1 MAKRTRKPGAGKPSA
16 ATPAA
21 ASAAPVPTAAP
32 IVREF
37 FFLPDVEPE
46 PVEAEELHELMKLW
60 RHGRAT
66 RTLGQAISDG
76 YVTVFTIV
84 MLGAMITSA
93 VLSAQHGM
101 AGCTTGACSSS
112 RLLLPTA
119 VLLGGYALALALSK
133 LFGPVLVSA
142 AEGSW
147 LLDAPLDRRRILSR
161 RLVVPMV
168 SAFLLPG
175 LITGLVAGLTGMD
188 WAAVG
193 IWALAAATGSAAL
206 VALAAAQQSTE
217 RAWVTTLLQ
226 NLAGAASLAVIAL
239 VVAVAA
245 DKVPAE
251 ALSGIDSARWVFLG
265 LAVAAAVAGT
275 SWLVMAVRRL
285 DQLRR
290 TRLASG
296 GALVSGMQGAMF
308 ALDFGLIRDILVER
322 KAAAIGHVRPTRGRG
337 LGLAALIWR
346 DVERLRRN
354 PKVFIGLA
362 VSLFVPY
369 AVDALRLSQLNPL
382 ISGLALV
389 VGLIPFL
396 GSLRVLT
403 RTGGLARGLPF
414 KTASLR
420 TAAMAVPA
428 LVALLWSLAAIPA
441 FIGVA
446 GTGAD
451 RGLQDGIIA
460 SLITGGA
467 GLLGGVRWV
476 TAKKVDFGA
485 PMLATQNGAV
495 PPMLIFN
502 LLRGID
508 MVALICAPLILGWE
522 AYWSVVVM
530 VIAFIG
536 LRGSFNV
543 ADLRQEAES
552 AQRELDSA
560 KAERAKTK
568 VPRPGR

>member
-1 MAKRTRKPGAGKPSA
+1 MAKRTRKPGPGKPSA
-16 ATPAA
+16 PAA
-21 ASAAPVPTAAP
+21 AAVAAP
-32 IVREF
+32 IPAPEPVQREF

-76 YVTVFTIV
+76 YVMVFTIL

-101 AGCTTGACSSS
+101 ADCTTGACASS

-119 VLLGGYALALALSK
+119 VLLGGYALALGVAR

-147 LLDAPLDRRRILSR
+147 LLDAPLDRRRLLSR
-161 RLVVPMV
+161 RLVVPLV

-188 WAAVG
+188 WPAVG
-193 IWALAAATGSAAL
+193 IWTLASAAGSAAL
-206 VALAAAQQSTE
+206 VALAAARQSTE
-217 RAWVTTLLQ
+217 RTGVITLLQ
-226 NLAGAASLAVIAL
+226 NLAGAAALAVIAL

-251 ALSGIDSARWVFLG
+251 ALSGIDSARWVFLA
-265 LAVAAAVAGT
+265 LAVAAAVAGVW
-275 SWLVMAVRRL
+275 WLVVALRRL

-290 TRLASG
+290 ARLASG

-322 KAAAIGHVRPTRGRG
+322 RAAAIGHVRPTRGRG
-337 LGLAALIWR
+337 TGLTALIWR

-354 PKVFIGLA
+354 PKVFIGLG

-389 VGLIPFL
+389 AGLVPFL

-420 TAAMAVPA
+420 TASMAVPA
-428 LVALLWSLAAIPA
+428 VIALLWAVAAIPA
-441 FIGVA
+441 FVGVA

-451 RGLQDGIIA
+451 RSLEDGAIA
-460 SLITGGA
+460 ALITGAA
-467 GLLGGVRWV
+467 GLMGGVRWV
-476 TAKKVDFGA
+476 TAKKVDFGM
-485 PMLATQNGAV
+485 PMVATQNGAV
-495 PPMLIFN
+495 PPALIFN

-508 MVALICAPLILGWE
+508 MVALICAPLILGWP
-522 AYWSVVVM
+522 AYWSALLAVVT
-530 VIAFIG
+530 FIG

-543 ADLRQEAES
+543 QDLQAEAQA

-560 KAERAKTK
+560 KAERTKTK
-568 VPRPGR
+568 VPPPRR

>member
-1 MAKRTRKPGAGKPSA
+1 MP
-16 ATPAA
+16 
-21 ASAAPVPTAAP
+21 APVPV
-32 IVREF
+32 VREF
-37 FFLPDVEPE
+37 FFLPDAEPE
-46 PVEAEELHELMKLW
+46 PVSAQDLHELMKLW

-66 RTLGQAISDG
+66 RSLGQAISDG
-76 YVTVFTIV
+76 YVTVFTIL
-84 MLGAMITSA
+84 MLGAMIISA

-101 AGCTTGACSSS
+101 ADCTTGTCASS

-119 VLLGGYALALALSK
+119 VLLGCYALTMALAR

-142 AEGSW
+142 AEGFW
-147 LLDAPLDRRRILSR
+147 LLDAPMDRRRLLSG
-161 RLVVPMV
+161 RLVVPLV
-168 SAFLLPG
+168 SAFVLPG
-175 LITGLVAGLTGMD
+175 LATGLVAGLTGMD
-188 WAAVG
+188 WSAVG
-193 IWALAAATGSAAL
+193 VWTLAAAAGSAAL
-206 VALAAAQQSTE
+206 VALAAAQQSGE
-217 RAWVTTLLQ
+217 RSTLTAVVQ
-226 NLAGAASLAVIAL
+226 GVAAAAGLAVIAL

-251 ALSGIDSARWVFLG
+251 SLSGIESARWVFLA
-265 LAVAAAVAGT
+265 LAIAALIAGGF
-275 SWLVMAVRRL
+275 WLTLAIRRL
-285 DQLRR
+285 DRLRR

-322 KAAAIGHVRPTRGRG
+322 RAAAIGHVRPTRGRG

-354 PKVFIGLA
+354 PRMFIGLA
-362 VSLFVPY
+362 ISLFVPY

-389 VGLIPFL
+389 AALVPFL
-396 GSLRVLT
+396 GGLRVLS

-420 TAAMAVPA
+420 TASMAVPA
-428 LVALLWSLAAIPA
+428 VVALVWAAAAVPA
-441 FIGVA
+441 FVGVA

-451 RGLQDGIIA
+451 RSLADGAVA
-460 SLITGGA
+460 SLITAAA

-476 TAKKVDFGA
+476 SAKKVDFGM
-485 PMLATQNGAV
+485 PMVATQNGAV
-495 PPMLIFN
+495 PPALIFN

-508 MVALICAPLILGWE
+508 MVALICAPLILGWP
-522 AYWSVVVM
+522 AYWSAVLMVV
-530 VIAFIG
+530 AFVG

-543 ADLRQEAES
+543 EDLRAEAES
-552 AQRELDSA
+552 AQRDLDSA

-568 VPRPGR
+568 IPPPRR

>member
-1 MAKRTRKPGAGKPSA
+1 MTKKTRKQGGSKPSA
-16 ATPAA
+16 PVPAPVPVA
-21 ASAAPVPTAAP
+21 VAAAPVERT
-32 IVREF
+32 F
-37 FFLPDVEPE
+37 FFLPDAEPE
-46 PVEAEELHELMKLW
+46 QVEAEELHELMKLW

-76 YVTVFTIV
+76 YVTVFTIL
-84 MLGAMITSA
+84 MLGAMIVSA

-101 AGCTTGACSSS
+101 AGCTTASCASS

-119 VLLGGYALALALSK
+119 VLLGCYSLTLGLAR

-147 LLDAPLDRRRILSR
+147 LLDAPLDRRRLLSR

-168 SAFLLPG
+168 AAFVLPG
-175 LITGLVAGLTGMD
+175 LATGLVAGLTGMD
-188 WAAVG
+188 WPAVG
-193 IWALAAATGSAAL
+193 VWTLAAALGSAAL
-206 VALAAAQQSTE
+206 VALAAARQSSE
-217 RAWVTTLLQ
+217 RTWLLTLLQ
-226 NLAGAASLAVIAL
+226 NLAAAGALAVIGL

-245 DKVPAE
+245 DKVPAD
-251 ALSGIDSARWVFLG
+251 ALSGIDSARWVLMG
-265 LAVAAAVAGT
+265 VAVVAVVTGIW
-275 SWLVMAVRRL
+275 WLLVSLRRL
-285 DQLRR
+285 EQLRR

-322 KAAAIGHVRPTRGRG
+322 KAAEIGHVRPTKGRG
-337 LGLAALIWR
+337 LGLTALIWR

-354 PKVFIGLA
+354 PRVFIGLI

-389 VGLIPFL
+389 AALVPFL

-414 KTASLR
+414 KTAALR

-428 LVALLWSLAAIPA
+428 VVALLWGIAAIPA

-446 GTGAD
+446 GTGAA
-451 RGLQDGIIA
+451 RGIQDGIVA
-460 SLITGGA
+460 ALITAGA

-476 TAKKVDFGA
+476 TGKKVDFQA
-485 PMLATQNGAV
+485 PMLATSTGAV
-495 PPMLIFN
+495 PPTLIFN

-522 AYWSVVVM
+522 AYWSVVLM
-530 VIAFIG
+530 VAVFVG
-536 LRGSFNV
+536 LRGGFNTE
-543 ADLRQEAES
+543 DLRAEAAA
-552 AQRELDSA
+552 AQKELDSA
-560 KAERAKTK
+560 KADRAKTK
-568 VPRPGR
+568 VPRPRR

>member
-1 MAKRTRKPGAGKPSA
+1 MAKRTRKPTAGKPSGPVA
-16 ATPAA
+16 PDVAEPTPAP
-21 ASAAPVPTAAP
+21 APVQ
-32 IVREF
+32 REF

-76 YVTVFTIV
+76 YVTVFTIL
-84 MLGAMITSA
+84 MLGAMITSG
-93 VLSAQHGM
+93 VLSAQQGM
-101 AGCTTGACSSS
+101 AGCTTGACASS

-119 VLLGGYALALALSK
+119 VLLGNYAVVLGLAR

-147 LLDAPLDRRRILSR
+147 LLDAPLDRRRLLSR
-161 RLVVPMV
+161 RLVVPLV
-168 SAFLLPG
+168 AAFLFPG

-188 WAAVG
+188 WPAVG
-193 IWALAAATGSAAL
+193 IWTLAAAAGSAAL
-206 VALAAAQQSTE
+206 VAFSAAQQASE
-217 RAWVTTLLQ
+217 RSRLLMLLQ
-226 NLAGAASLAVIAL
+226 NLTGAAALAVIAL

-251 ALSGIDSARWVFLG
+251 ALSGIDAARWVFLG
-265 LAVAAAVAGT
+265 VAVAGLAAGT
-275 SWLVMAVRRL
+275 FWLILALRRL

-322 KAAAIGHVRPTRGRG
+322 RAAAIGHVRPTRGRG
-337 LGLAALIWR
+337 LGLTALIWR
-346 DVERLRRN
+346 DAERLRRN
-354 PKVFIGLA
+354 PKMFIGLA

-389 VGLIPFL
+389 AAMIPFL
-396 GSLRVLT
+396 GSLRVLS

-420 TAAMAVPA
+420 TASMAVPA
-428 LVALLWSLAAIPA
+428 AVALLWALAAVPA
-441 FIGVA
+441 FVGVA

-451 RGLQDGIIA
+451 RSLEDGLVA
-460 SLITGGA
+460 ALITGAA

-476 TAKKVDFGA
+476 TAKRVDFGA
-485 PMLATQNGAV
+485 PMVATQNGAV
-495 PPMLIFN
+495 PPALIFN

-508 MVALICAPLILGWE
+508 MVALICAPVILGWP
-522 AYWSVVVM
+522 AYWSALLIVVTFV
-530 VIAFIG
+530 G

-543 ADLRQEAES
+543 EDLRTEAEA

-560 KAERAKTK
+560 KTERTKTK
-568 VPRPGR
+568 VPPPRR

>member
-1 MAKRTRKPGAGKPSA
+1 MAKRTRKAQGQQPA
-16 ATPAA
+16 APAA
-21 ASAAPVPTAAP
+21 AMPAPVPV
-32 IVREF
+32 VREF
-37 FFLPDVEPE
+37 FFLPDAEPE
-46 PVEAEELHELMKLW
+46 PVSAQDLHELMKLW

-66 RTLGQAISDG
+66 RSLGQAISDG
-76 YVTVFTIV
+76 YVTVFTIL
-84 MLGAMITSA
+84 MLGAMIISA

-101 AGCTTGACSSS
+101 ADCTTGTCASS

-119 VLLGGYALALALSK
+119 VLLGCYALTMALAR

-142 AEGSW
+142 AEGFW
-147 LLDAPLDRRRILSR
+147 LLDAPMDRRRLLSG
-161 RLVVPMV
+161 RLVVPLV
-168 SAFLLPG
+168 SAFVLPG
-175 LITGLVAGLTGMD
+175 LATGLVAGLTGMD
-188 WAAVG
+188 WSAVG
-193 IWALAAATGSAAL
+193 VWTLAAAAGSAAL
-206 VALAAAQQSTE
+206 VALAAAQQSGE
-217 RAWVTTLLQ
+217 RSTLTAVVQ
-226 NLAGAASLAVIAL
+226 GVAAAAGLAVIAL

-251 ALSGIDSARWVFLG
+251 SLSGIESARWVFLA
-265 LAVAAAVAGT
+265 LAIAALIAGGF
-275 SWLVMAVRRL
+275 WLTLAIRRL
-285 DQLRR
+285 DRLRR

-322 KAAAIGHVRPTRGRG
+322 RAAAIGHVRPTRGRG

-354 PKVFIGLA
+354 PRMFIGLA
-362 VSLFVPY
+362 ISLFVPY

-389 VGLIPFL
+389 AALVPFL
-396 GSLRVLT
+396 GGLRVLS

-420 TAAMAVPA
+420 TASMAVPA
-428 LVALLWSLAAIPA
+428 VVALVWAAAAVPA
-441 FIGVA
+441 FVGVA

-451 RGLQDGIIA
+451 RSLADGAVA
-460 SLITGGA
+460 SLITAAA

-476 TAKKVDFGA
+476 SAKKVDFGM
-485 PMLATQNGAV
+485 PMVATQNGAV
-495 PPMLIFN
+495 PPALIFN

-508 MVALICAPLILGWE
+508 MVALICAPLILGWP
-522 AYWSVVVM
+522 AYWSAVLMVV
-530 VIAFIG
+530 AFVG

-543 ADLRQEAES
+543 EDLRAEAES
-552 AQRELDSA
+552 AQRDLDSA

-568 VPRPGR
+568 IPPPRR